1 MTMKH
6 RLLSSLLVAA
16 FVSTAGLSFASDKP
30 GVMIYATGGTIAG
43 SAKSATDTTGYT
55 AGALGIDVLLNAVPE
70 IKNVANVSGEQISNV
85 ASGDINQAIL
95 LKMAKSINAKLS
107 ERDTN
112 GVVITH
118 GTDTLEETA
127 FFLDLTVKSKKP
139 VVVVG
144 AMRPATA
151 ISADGPFNLL
161 AAVTLAASKEAEN
174 RGALVMLN
182 DRIASAFYVTKTNT
196 TTPDTFRSYDQ
207 GYLGAMVGLVPRF
220 YYEPSKPV
228 GKPFFDVSKYET
240 LPKVIVLYSYQDQD
254 IAMLD
259 AAVADGAKGIVIA
272 GTGNGSVPS
281 ALRAKIVEI
290 MNKGIP
296 VVRSSRVGTGFV
308 TAKQEG
314 IGAGYY
320 SPQKARILLTLAL
333 AEGASMEKIKAY
345 FGS

>member
-1 MTMKH
+1 MNNQ
-6 RLLSSLLVAA
+6 RQILSSLIAAA
-16 FVSTAGLSFASDKP
+16 FLATSGLAFAQKP

-43 SAKSATDTTGYT
+43 SAKSATDTPGYT
-55 AGALGIDVLLNAVPE
+55 AGALGIDILLNAVPE
-70 IKNVANVSGEQISNV
+70 IKNVADVSGEQISNV

-95 LKMAKSINAKLS
+95 LKMAKSINAKLG
-107 ERDTN
+107 ERGTN
-112 GVVITH
+112 GVVVTH

-151 ISADGPFNLL
+151 ISADGPMNLL
-161 AAVTLAASKEAEN
+161 EAVTLAASKEAEN
-174 RGALVMLN
+174 RGTLVMFG
-182 DRIASAFYVTKTNT
+182 DRISSAFYTTKTNT

-220 YYEPSKPV
+220 YYEPAKPI
-228 GKPFFDVSKYET
+228 GKPQFDVSKYET
-240 LPKVIVLYSYQDQD
+240 LPKVVILYSYQDQD
-254 IAMLD
+254 VALLD

-281 ALRAKIVEI
+281 ALKAKLIEI
-290 MNKGIP
+290 MDKGIP

-308 TAKQEG
+308 TSKQEG